1 MIVAGIDVGSRT
13 TGVTLLENGRIV
25 SYSIIST
32 GPESTKTAYEGMKE
46 ALKNHDLSFDT
57 IEYIV
62 ATGYGRVM
70 VPFANKIITEISC
83 HAKGAHWYFPT
94 VRTVLD
100 MGGQDCKAIRV
111 DGEGNPIKFAMNDK
125 CAAGTGRF
133 LEIMADLVT
142 LSLADFSVLPLQ
154 ARNEVRISS
163 TCAVFA
169 KSEVISLIKRGI
181 PKEDVIAGLFEA
193 VAERVYGL
201 LRQVGVEK
209 DFIISGGIAKNI
221 GVVNKI
227 GKKVGFKALI
237 PDEPQIVGALG
248 AALFARE
255 NFLKEKILEQHD

>member
-13 TGVTLLENGRIV
+13 TGATLLENERIV

-46 ALKNHDLSFDT
+46 ALKNHGISFDT
-57 IEYIV
+57 IDYIV

-111 DGEGNPIKFAMNDK
+111 DNEGNPIKFAMNDK

-133 LEIMADLVT
+133 LEIMAEMLN
-142 LSLADFSVLPLQ
+142 LSLEDFSTLPLKSN
-154 ARNEVRISS
+154 NEVRISS

-169 KSEVISLIKRGI
+169 KSEVISLIKRRM
-181 PKEDVIAGLFEA
+181 PKEDVVAGLHEA

-201 LRQVGVEK
+201 LRRVGVEK
-209 DFIISGGIAKNI
+209 DFVISGGIAKNMGI
-221 GVVNKI
+221 VSKI
-227 GKKVGFKALI
+227 EKKVGLKILI

-248 AALFARE
+248 AALLAKE
-255 NFLKEKILEQHD
+255 NFLSEKMVKTA

>member
-13 TGVTLLENGRIV
+13 TGAAILENERVV

-46 ALKNHDLSFDT
+46 ALKNHDISFDT
-57 IEYIV
+57 IDYIV

-111 DGEGNPIKFAMNDK
+111 DNEGNPIKFAMNDK

-133 LEIMADLVT
+133 LEIMADMLN
-142 LSLADFSVLPLQ
+142 LSLEDFSTIPLKSK
-154 ARNEVRISS
+154 NEVRISS

-169 KSEVISLIKRGI
+169 KSEAISLIKRGM
-181 PKEDVIAGLFEA
+181 PKEDVVAGLHEA
-193 VAERVYGL
+193 IAERVYDL
-201 LRQVGVEK
+201 LRRVGVEK
-209 DFIISGGIAKNI
+209 DFVISGGIAKNI
-221 GVVNKI
+221 GVVSKI
-227 GKKVGFKALI
+227 EKKVGLKILI
-237 PDEPQIVGALG
+237 PDEPQIVGAIG
-248 AALFARE
+248 AALLAKE
-255 NFLKEKILEQHD
+255 NFLGEKMVKTA